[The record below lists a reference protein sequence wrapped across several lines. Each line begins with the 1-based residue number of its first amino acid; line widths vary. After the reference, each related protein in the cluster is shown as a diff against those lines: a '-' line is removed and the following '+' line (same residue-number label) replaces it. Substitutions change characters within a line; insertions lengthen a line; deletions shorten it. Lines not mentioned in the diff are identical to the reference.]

1 MSLPNSLFF
10 DGHVGPIGVLEA
22 VEANKRV
29 KAKAVTGTARGF
41 QGIFAETGVG
51 DLGAAPYQYGCYDN
65 QAAAGC
71 SMHIFTVDG
80 ITGRDMLGAQ

>member
-29 KAKAVTGTARGF
+29 KAKNTTGPQGF
-41 QGIFAETGVG
+41 NGIFAEAGVG
-51 DLGAAPYQYGCYDN
+51 DLGPSPYQYGCYDN
-65 QAAAGC
+65 QAAGGC
-71 SMHIFTVDG
+71 SMHILTVDG
-80 ITGRDMLGAQ
+80 IAGRDTLGAQ